1 MMIFLILVP
10 FAAFAGLTM
19 IASAPV
25 SLFGAAA
32 IALATIAWDFSRGAS
47 IKILAGGSA
56 ILFAALGCYLTL
68 IDSSW
73 STPSVRLAVD
83 AGVLVIALLSIA
95 LRYPFTLQYA
105 HEVTDAET
113 KKLPGFMR
121 ANYII
126 SWAWTAAFLLMVIGN
141 VLTIYIPG
149 LPFWTGIAIALAAR
163 NSATLFTK
171 WYPKHRL
178 AKISNE
184 LAKRALPAP
193 FTTAS

>member
-1 MMIFLILVP
+1 MMIFLILAP

-19 IASAPV
+19 VASAPA

-32 IALATIAWDFSRGAS
+32 VALATIAWDVSRGAS
-47 IKILAGGSA
+47 IKILAAGSA
-56 ILFAALGCYLTL
+56 VLFVALGGYLTF

-83 AGVLVIALLSIA
+83 TGLLAIALLSIA

-105 HEVTDAET
+105 VEVTDAET
-113 KKLPGFMR
+113 KKLPGFIR

-126 SWAWTAAFLLMVIGN
+126 TWTWIAALLLMAIGN
-141 VLTIYIPG
+141 VMTIYIPG
-149 LPFWTGIAIALAAR
+149 LPLWTGLVIALAAR

-171 WYPKHRL
+171 WYPKYLMANASNGL
-178 AKISNE
+178 AKQ
-184 LAKRALPAP
+184 ALP
-193 FTTAS
+193 TAS

>member
-32 IALATIAWDFSRGAS
+32 VALATIAWDLLRGAS

-83 AGVLVIALLSIA
+83 AGVLAIALLSIA

-105 HEVTDAET
+105 LEVVDAET
-113 KKLPGFMR
+113 TKLPGFMR

-126 SWAWTAAFLLMVIGN
+126 SWAWTAAFLLMVIAN
-141 VLTIYIPG
+141 VLMIY
-149 LPFWTGIAIALAAR
+149 LPSLPLWTGIAIALAAR
-163 NSATLFTK
+163 NSAALFTK

-178 AKISNE
+178 AMMTKQ
-184 LAKRALPAP
+184 ALPAP

>member
-1 MMIFLILVP
+1 MMIFLILAP

-19 IASAPV
+19 ITSATV

-32 IALATIAWDFSRGAS
+32 VALATIAYDYARGAS
-47 IKILAGGSA
+47 IKILASGSA
-56 ILFAALGCYLTL
+56 ILFIALGCYLSF

-83 AGVLVIALLSIA
+83 SGVLVIALLSIV

-113 KKLPGFMR
+113 RKLPGFMQ

-126 SWAWTAAFLLMVIGN
+126 TWTWTAAFLLMVVGN
-141 VLTIYIPG
+141 VITITIPG
-149 LPFWTGIAIALAAR
+149 LPLWTGLAIALAAR
-163 NSATLFTK
+163 NSAVFFTK
-171 WYPKHRL
+171 WYSAYRRTQ
-178 AKISNE
+178 S
-184 LAKRALPAP
+184 ALPPPDALP
-193 FTTAS
+193 KAH

>member
-1 MMIFLILVP
+1 MTIFLILVP

-19 IASAPV
+19 VVTAPV

-32 IALATIAWDFSRGAS
+32 VALATIAWDVSRGAS

-83 AGVLVIALLSIA
+83 IGVLAIALLSIA

-105 HEVTDAET
+105 REQVDAET
-113 KKLPGFMR
+113 TKLPGFMR
-121 ANYII
+121 VNYII
-126 SWAWTAAFLLMVIGN
+126 SWAWTVAFLLMVTAN
-141 VLTIYIPG
+141 VLMIYRPG
-149 LPFWTGIAIALAAR
+149 LPLWAGIVIGLAAR

-178 AKISNE
+178 AMM
-184 LAKRALPAP
+184 AKQTLPAP
-193 FTTAS
+193 VAHPS